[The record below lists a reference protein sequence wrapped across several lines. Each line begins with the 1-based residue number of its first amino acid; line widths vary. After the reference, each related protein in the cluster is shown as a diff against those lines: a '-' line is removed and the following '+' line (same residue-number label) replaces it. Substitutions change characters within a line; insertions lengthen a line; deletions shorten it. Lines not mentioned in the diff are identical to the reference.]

1 MWLVYTW
8 QFIFL
13 WRVYSRFRYIY
24 IHITHTT
31 HDAGIFIPICYI
43 MLMFIMQVEA
53 NIFIYIYNPM
63 DAMGRNGAFPTENL
77 WIPRLGSHC
86 QAHSSSTP
94 IWWIPMRRGR
104 ADWNPVVRLA
114 SLFWGIPVGRETE
127 DTWHVFRF
135 FSYHVRNTETLV
147 DGPT

>member
-1 MWLVYTW
+1 MYLHPLVYS
-8 QFIFL
+8 QAEVIESCGLFIRGNLSFCEGFTQG
-13 WRVYSRFRYIY
+13 SDIYIY

-77 WIPRLGSHC
+77 
-86 QAHSSSTP
+86 
-94 IWWIPMRRGR
+94 
-104 ADWNPVVRLA
+104 
-114 SLFWGIPVGRETE
+114 
-127 DTWHVFRF
+127 
-135 FSYHVRNTETLV
+135 
-147 DGPT
+147 

>member
-1 MWLVYTW
+1 MACLYVAIYLFVKGLLKV
-8 QFIFL
+8 QI
-13 WRVYSRFRYIY
+13 YIY

-77 WIPRLGSHC
+77 
-86 QAHSSSTP
+86 
-94 IWWIPMRRGR
+94 
-104 ADWNPVVRLA
+104 
-114 SLFWGIPVGRETE
+114 
-127 DTWHVFRF
+127 
-135 FSYHVRNTETLV
+135 
-147 DGPT
+147 